1 MNARPRIVTIAS
13 LFVCAWLATAAPA
26 QIYQVTPAPAQ
37 NSNGKAQSA
46 PKTSPQPVQGQPAQ
60 SLGWGSNIQN
70 ARLAHAA
77 QLALQHGDKAQAVDY
92 AQRAAQAAPND
103 PQLWFLLGYAARLDS
118 RLQLSLDAYN
128 RGLRL
133 SPGSLDGLSG
143 IAQDD
148 SLMGRTTDAEA
159 LLKKV
164 IATDP
169 RRHNDVL
176 LLGEIYM
183 RSKDYKDAVDW
194 LNQAEHL
201 QPDARSELLLA
212 LSYQQMHQMGEAQH
226 YLDMAK
232 HRAPNNPDILRSL
245 AGYYREVGKYG
256 DAIDALRSIPNPKPD
271 VVGELA
277 YTYQLDGNAADAA
290 QYYAQAANSVPANLD
305 MQLSAAQAEVAI
317 GAMSDADQFL
327 KRAQNINPNSYRL
340 HATRGEMAQIQDRD
354 QDAVNEYQK
363 AIAELPAVPVEG
375 ALYGIQLHMDLVA
388 LEHALDNQDAAQQQL
403 QIAENQIKSVNES
416 TVPREQFL
424 RLRSLIRLNAGNP
437 DGALADVKAA
447 LADNPDDRN
456 NLQLS
461 GDILMKLGRTQ
472 DAIAIYRKIL
482 KQDSKDRF
490 ALTSLGYAERAVG
503 NSREAERYFE
513 RLASAYPTLYIPHL
527 ALGDLYTARRQY
539 AKAEGEYKKAFA
551 MAPHQALIMAGGMN
565 AAIEAHDLK
574 LAAVWLGRVSP
585 DMEQQPQVLREKER
599 YLSFTGDYAQS
610 AAVGEEAIKSLPN
623 DRDVVVY
630 LGYDL
635 LYLQRYNELLSL
647 TSKYM
652 NILSKE
658 PDIPLLQG
666 YVYKHDRN
674 DELAREDFSEAIK
687 RDPNVETAYVNRGY
701 MLNDLHLPDQA
712 AADFESALKLDP
724 SDGQAHLGLA
734 YSDLDMQKAQSALH
748 QADLAQKRMGDIR
761 DVHVIRATAYASEG
775 LPGKAAGEYRAA
787 LRFTPQDGPLHLGL
801 GNTLLT
807 LRRFQQAIGELK
819 LAAQYS
825 PDNPDPDALLA
836 RAYANLQD
844 RDSAVHYANLA
855 EQQAQSAP
863 GPLQSSVLVTT
874 GEALMAL
881 DDQGAAMA
889 RFRKALE
896 VKGSDRVSVRL
907 AVARMMAQQN
917 RPEAAERQI
926 ALAVMEAEAGE
937 TEPPNGMQYIAAADV
952 LRTLHQYQLS
962 QNYLQRAK
970 IAGAP
975 DADVRIG
982 LADNYLAVG
991 ESRRAQAELSAIAS
1005 TNSDPDPSYQ
1015 FLLAQ
1020 ATVYREAHENAQ
1032 ALTSFA
1038 QAASAAGDDQTAQE
1052 SMLQAGADEGLRI
1065 NPTLSVLSDYTTSP
1079 IYEDTT
1085 VYVLDSKLDA
1095 SFPIPSNDT
1104 SLLPP
1109 PRSSIQN
1116 QWTDAF
1122 HLHVKYL
1129 PTPTGFFQLRN
1140 SRGEISAPSSYCGP
1154 GGTSPGICTLIVNR
1168 NTTDYNMN
1176 FGLNP
1181 TLRFG
1186 KSMFA
1191 FNAGIQG
1198 TLRRDSLQPVQM
1210 NQNLLREFVYGSTS
1224 SFFNAVSMSGYFI
1237 HEAGP
1242 FTESDL
1248 HSNALAGE
1256 VDFRIGSPWG
1266 KTALLTGWG
1275 ASDILYKPQ
1284 TYEAYFT
1291 SSYVGIERRFG
1302 QRLDIKALAE
1312 DIRAWRIVGSNSA
1325 IAQNL
1330 RPSAVVNF
1338 SPRRN
1343 WNVQLQSAYSSTRG
1357 FHVYDSTQ
1365 NGFSVSYAL
1374 PFRRKFTGDS
1384 GDLSLAYPIRFS
1396 GGVQDD
1402 TFFNFTGGHQQ
1413 IRPYIEISIF

>member
-1 MNARPRIVTIAS
+1 MNARPHIATIAW
-13 LFVCAWLATAAPA
+13 LFVCAWLATAVSA

-37 NSNGKAQSA
+37 KSKGKAQPA
-46 PKTSPQPVQGQPAQ
+46 PTTSPSPQAAQ

-70 ARLAHAA
+70 ARLARAA

-103 PQLWFLLGYAARLDS
+103 PQLWFLLGYAARLAS

-128 RGLRL
+128 HGLRL
-133 SPGSLDGLSG
+133 NPGSLDALSG
-143 IAQDD
+143 IAQDY
-148 SLMGRTTDAEA
+148 SLMDRTAEAEA
-159 LLKKV
+159 LLNKV

-176 LLGEIYM
+176 LLGELYM
-183 RSKDYKDAVDW
+183 RSKDFNDAIKW
-194 LNQAEHL
+194 LNRAEHL

-212 LSYQQMHQMGEAQH
+212 LSYQQLKQMGQAQR

-232 HRAPNNPDILRSL
+232 HRAPNNPDVQRSL
-245 AGYYREVGKYG
+245 AGYYRELGKYG
-256 DAIDALRSIPNPKPD
+256 DAIDALLSIQNPKPD

-277 YTYQLDGNAADAA
+277 YTYQLDGKPDEAAH
-290 QYYAQAANSVPANLD
+290 YYAQAANAVPANLD
-305 MQLSAAQAEVAI
+305 LQLSAAQAEVVT
-317 GAMSDADQFL
+317 GAMTDANLFL
-327 KRAQNINPNSYRL
+327 KRAQGINANSYRL
-340 HATRGEMAQIQDRD
+340 HAIRGEMAQIQDRD
-354 QDAVNEYQK
+354 RDAAKEYQT
-363 AIAELPAVPVEG
+363 AIADLPASPVEG
-375 ALYGIQLHMDLVA
+375 PLYGIQLHMDLVA
-388 LEHALDNQDAAQQQL
+388 LDRSLDDQDAAQHEL
-403 QIAENQIKSVNES
+403 EIAENQIKSVDKS
-416 TVPREQFL
+416 AVPREQYL
-424 RLRSLIRLNAGNP
+424 RLRSLIRLNAG
-437 DGALADVKAA
+437 DSEGALADIEAA
-447 LADNPDDRN
+447 LAGNPDDLN
-456 NLQLS
+456 NLQLN
-461 GDILMKLGRTQ
+461 GDILMKLGRTEN
-472 DAIAIYRKIL
+472 AIAVYKKIL
-482 KQDSKDRF
+482 TQNAKDRF
-490 ALTSLGYAERAVG
+490 ALTSLGYAERAAG
-503 NSREAERYFE
+503 RNREAERYFQ
-513 RLASAYPTLYIPHL
+513 RLAAAYPTLYIPRL
-527 ALGDLYTARRQY
+527 ALGDLYTARKQY
-539 AKAEGEYKKAFA
+539 AKAQIEYKKALA
-551 MAPHQALIMAGGMN
+551 LAPHQALIMAGGMN

-574 LAAVWLGRVSP
+574 EAAAWLARVTP
-585 DMEQQPQVLREKER
+585 EMEQQPQVLREKER
-599 YLSFTGDYAQS
+599 YLSFKGDYSQS
-610 AAVGEEAIKSLPN
+610 AAVGEEAIELLPR

-635 LYLQRYNELLSL
+635 LYLGKYDQLLAL

-652 NILSKE
+652 NILPKE

-666 YVYKHDRN
+666 YVYKHDQM
-674 DELAREDFSEAIK
+674 DEQAREDFSEAIK
-687 RDPNVETAYVNRGY
+687 RDPQVETAYVNRGY

-712 AADFESALKLDP
+712 AADFESALRMEP
-724 SDGQAHLGLA
+724 NDGQAHLGLA
-734 YSDLDMQKAQSALH
+734 YSDLDLHKAQSALRE
-748 QADLAQKRMGDIR
+748 ATLAQRSMGDVR
-761 DVHVIRATAYASEG
+761 DVHVIRATAFASED
-775 LPGKAAGEYRAA
+775 LPSKAAAEYRAA
-787 LRFTPQDGPLHLGL
+787 LKFTPRDGSLHLGL

-807 LRRFQQAIGELK
+807 LRRFQPAIEELK
-819 LAAQYS
+819 LAAKYS
-825 PDNPDPDALLA
+825 PENPDPDALLA

-844 RDSAVHYANLA
+844 RGQAIHYAHLA
-855 EQQAQSAP
+855 EQRAQLAP
-863 GPLQSSVLVTT
+863 GPVRSSVLVTI

-881 DDQGAAMA
+881 DDQNAAMD
-889 RFRKALE
+889 RFREALE
-896 VKGSDRVSVRL
+896 VKGSDRVGVRL
-907 AVARMMAQQN
+907 AVAQLMAQQN
-917 RPEAAERQI
+917 RPADAQRQI

-937 TEPPNGMQYIAAADV
+937 TAPPTGMQYIAAADV

-982 LADNYLAVG
+982 LADNYLAAG
-991 ESRRAQAELSAIAS
+991 QTGKAQAELAAIAA
-1005 TNSDPDPSYQ
+1005 TGSDPDPSYQ
-1015 FLLAQ
+1015 YLLAEATAFRQ
-1020 ATVYREAHENAQ
+1020 AHQNDL

-1038 QAASAAGDDQTAQE
+1038 QAAGAAGDDQTAEE

-1122 HLHVKYL
+1122 HLHLKYL
-1129 PTPTGFFQLRN
+1129 PTPTGFFQVRN
-1140 SRGEISAPSSYCGP
+1140 ARGAISAPSSYCGP
-1154 GGTSPGICTLIVNR
+1154 GAASPGICTLIVNR

-1181 TLRFG
+1181 TVRFG
-1186 KSMFA
+1186 RNMLA

-1224 SFFNAVSMSGYFI
+1224 SFFNAVSVSGYFI

-1242 FTESDL
+1242 FTESNL
-1248 HSNALAGE
+1248 HSSALAGE

-1275 ASDILYKPQ
+1275 ASNILYTPQ
-1284 TYEAYFT
+1284 TYQAYFT
-1291 SSYVGIERRFG
+1291 SSYIGLERRFG

-1312 DIRAWRIVGSNSA
+1312 GIRAWRIVGSNSA

-1330 RPSAVVNF
+1330 RPAAVVDF

-1343 WNVQLQSAYSSTRG
+1343 WNVELDSAYSSTRG
-1357 FHVYDSTQ
+1357 FHIYDATQ
-1365 NGFSVSYAL
+1365 NGVSVSYAL
-1374 PFRRKFTGDS
+1374 PFRRRFTDDS
-1384 GDLSLAYPIRFS
+1384 GPLSLAYPIRFS
-1396 GGVQDD
+1396 GGVQDE

-1413 IRPYIEISIF
+1413 LRPYVEISIF